1 MKFLLLFFCS
11 FTFYGQVLHHQML
24 SSQGASVKL
33 SNGISVTQTIG
44 QQGIIGNS
52 DKKNI
57 VIQGFQ
63 QSLWS
68 TYIASNDTEV
78 ISTKTYPNPFSDS
91 IKFEFSTFITDP
103 IIINVFDSSGRLVYE
118 GRQGAIGAI
127 LSINLSHLPTNH
139 YLVHLYT
146 NSFSYYTKI
155 IKI

>member
-1 MKFLLLFFCS
+1 MKFLLLFFTS

-24 SSQGASVKL
+24 SSQGASAKL
-33 SNGISVTQTIG
+33 SNGVSVTQTIG
-44 QQGIIGNS
+44 QQGSIGNS

-68 TYIASNDTEV
+68 AYIASNNIEV

-91 IKFEFSTFITDP
+91 IKFEFSTFITNP
-103 IIINVFDSSGRLVYE
+103 IVINIFDISGRLVYE

-127 LSINLSHLPTNH
+127 LSLNLSHLPTNH

-146 NSFSYYTKI
+146 NSFSYYTQI

>member
-1 MKFLLLFFCS
+1 MKFLLLFFSSC
-11 FTFYGQVLHHQML
+11 TFYGQVLHHQML
-24 SSQGASVKL
+24 SSQGASAKL

-68 TYIASNDTEV
+68 TYIASNDIEV
-78 ISTKTYPNPFSDS
+78 ISTKTYPNPFSGS

-103 IIINVFDSSGRLVYE
+103 IMINVFDSSGRLVYNSKE
-118 GRQGAIGAI
+118 GAIGTI
-127 LSINLSHLPTNH
+127 ISVNLSHLPTSH

-146 NSFSYYTKI
+146 SSFSYYTKI